1 MYLFPEVS
9 WPQFCPL
16 LGKVKKNLCAAKV
29 SSDLAAAV
37 CRENALAQ
45 TDLEFLPITVN
56 DRLCTQR
63 RQAGLTQV
71 RVLAAGRYFHA
82 QALNI
87 SDQTWSSSMRS
98 PADQAILSNDY
109 ADKSQKQFVLIQ
121 TRLQNMLS
129 TVTSRSDHKVF
140 TNESNQRTLT
150 VGGGEGSLYSSS
162 RSYNFFWRK
171 SRFPQNKEIA

>member
-63 RQAGLTQV
+63 R
-71 RVLAAGRYFHA
+71 
-82 QALNI
+82 
-87 SDQTWSSSMRS
+87 
-98 PADQAILSNDY
+98 
-109 ADKSQKQFVLIQ
+109 
-121 TRLQNMLS
+121 
-129 TVTSRSDHKVF
+129 
-140 TNESNQRTLT
+140 
-150 VGGGEGSLYSSS
+150 
-162 RSYNFFWRK
+162 
-171 SRFPQNKEIA
+171 